1 MHVTPTDC
9 RVTILVKALPQPSK
23 KYGETVCC
31 AGVTAD
37 GQWRRLYPVRFRH
50 LAGDAAFKRWD
61 TVTFRHR
68 PPVHDK
74 RAESCSV
81 EEDSISVVGSMPPR
95 ERSQQLDSLILSSVA
110 EAARRGQ
117 SLALIRP
124 RDTRF
129 FYKTKSAD
137 ELTEEREAYA
147 RAARQGL
154 LLDKELDALEPT
166 PYTFK
171 FEFKDGDGPHTYT
184 NGDWEAHAMFYNGLR
199 RGKTRGEVLDWMDNT
214 FNVEFPS
221 KGMVFAVGNQAKRPQ
236 VWQLLGVIRLDELS
250 EDDRAQARLLL

>member
-1 MHVTPTDC
+1 MHVTPTDS

-31 AGVTAD
+31 AGVTPD
-37 GQWRRLYPVRFRH
+37 GQWKRLYPVRYRH

-61 TVTFRHR
+61 TIRFRHR

-81 EEDSISVVGSMPPR
+81 EEDSIAVVGSMSPR
-95 ERSQQLDSLILSSVA
+95 ERSRHLNSLILPSVA
-110 EAARRGQ
+110 EAARRSQ

-129 FYKTKSAD
+129 FYKVKSEA

-147 RAARQGL
+147 RAARQGS

-166 PYTFK
+166 PYEFK
-171 FEFKDGDGPHTYT
+171 FEFKDGEDPHTYT

-199 RGKTRGEVLDWMDNT
+199 RGKTKAEVLDWMDDI
-214 FNVEFPS
+214 FNVEYPS
-221 KGMVFAVGNQAKRPQ
+221 KGMVFAVGNQAKRPH

-250 EDDRAQARLLL
+250 EMDRAQASLF